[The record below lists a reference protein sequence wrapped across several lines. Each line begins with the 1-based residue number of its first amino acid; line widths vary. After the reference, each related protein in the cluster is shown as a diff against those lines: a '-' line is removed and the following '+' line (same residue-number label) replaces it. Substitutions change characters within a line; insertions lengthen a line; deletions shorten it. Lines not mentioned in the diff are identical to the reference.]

1 MGVKLWSAV
10 YPQMKQN
17 NAGKQF
23 STSMYNRNTFFIYLI
38 HYFKSILM
46 LFSKDYS
53 KVILELFHRLWRIIS
68 WMKMRS
74 FFHISVKTSNIYIY
88 IYIYIYKMN
97 IISLAWN
104 GRYRICWISF
114 FKFLELLFALAY
126 PRKVQMVCF
135 GDDIL
140 KTLFQYREN
149 YLSVSVSV
157 LISILLVVWY
167 VFSV

>member
-1 MGVKLWSAV
+1 M
-10 YPQMKQN
+10 N
-17 NAGKQF
+17 EN
-23 STSMYNRNTFFIYLI
+23 
-38 HYFKSILM
+38 
-46 LFSKDYS
+46 D
-53 KVILELFHRLWRIIS
+53 
-68 WMKMRS
+68 

-88 IYIYIYKMN
+88 KMN
-97 IISLAWN
+97 IISLDWN

-126 PRKVQMVCF
+126 TRKVQMVCF
-135 GDDIL
+135 GDDIF

-149 YLSVSVSV
+149 HLSVSVSV